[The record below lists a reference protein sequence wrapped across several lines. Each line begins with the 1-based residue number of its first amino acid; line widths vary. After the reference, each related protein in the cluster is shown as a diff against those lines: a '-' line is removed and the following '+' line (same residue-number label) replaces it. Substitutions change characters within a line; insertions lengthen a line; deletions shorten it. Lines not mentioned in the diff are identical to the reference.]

1 MFKYSICSYSTTGE
15 TAKRIQKAMFKYSI
29 CSYSTIESINPES
42 AHISLN
48 TASVLIQLKRH
59 SAEITVYVF
68 KYSICS
74 YSTCAGMMQ
83 CDPPVM
89 FKYSICSYSTQSR
102 KSKYSLPRCLNTAS
116 VLIQQVP
123 IVAVCYVDVFK
134 YSICSY
140 STPDNR

>member
-1 MFKYSICSYSTTGE
+1 MD
-15 TAKRIQKAMFKYSI
+15 A
-29 CSYSTIESINPES
+29 
-42 AHISLN
+42 SLN

-140 STPDNR
+140 STCSIIIFSKKCVKFKYSICSYSTNFPFGSVSELNSV